1 MRGQHTSLAV
11 CMCGGG
17 CVGSKCL
24 CVRECIHPWASLRED
39 GEAVTSMLLALT
51 PDRKDMV

>member
-1 MRGQHTSLAV
+1 MWAV
-11 CMCGGG
+11 SVCA
-17 CVGSKCL
+17 CVSAF
-24 CVRECIHPWASLRED
+24 IHEASLRED